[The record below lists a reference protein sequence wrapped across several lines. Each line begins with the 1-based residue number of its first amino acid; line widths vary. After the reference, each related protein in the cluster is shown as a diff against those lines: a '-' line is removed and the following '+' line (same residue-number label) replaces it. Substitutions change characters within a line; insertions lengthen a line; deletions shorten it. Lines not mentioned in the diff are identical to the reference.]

1 MLIQVKGGDAKEPSA
16 EDIARMKLVAEHYH
30 ASKVLLFQWKKD
42 TKLTGFRVLKDN
54 GKFGEKEVDA
64 SVLFRDVSR
73 SSSKVNV

>member
-1 MLIQVKGGDAKEPSA
+1 MAMA
-16 EDIARMKLVAEHYH
+16 
-30 ASKVLLFQWKKD
+30 ASKRKVSTLPHDMAGASCLFQWKKD